1 MVSGLENNGDCKVNT
16 SMCKL
21 KESMTIILYQS
32 NEAGICKLS
41 VSVQSPEHANHF
53 SIFSPFTVIHA
64 P

>member
-32 NEAGICKLS
+32 NEAGMCRLS
-41 VSVQSPEHANHF
+41 VSVQSTEYANLFF
-53 SIFSPFTVIHA
+53 SFSLPLQ
-64 P
+64 